1 MGKRGYL
8 SPRQHAAIRLT
19 ELIKSH
25 RWRTRYKVEIK
36 PDAWLFVICH
46 ALAPLKEREG
56 GLDLLHLK
64 EFANR
69 HGMSFP
75 DDDAM
80 VLAIHN
86 VCDYRARHP
95 KFRSLCAK
103 TAGKMLEITADERWR
118 CGITTMD
125 PIDETR
131 AERKS
136 LQRQSDR
143 ERKQRERRAKGVV
156 PRQEYEAASLSR
168 TKPWLALGVGRRTW
182 ERRRKAGVLQNIVV
196 LDMARADR
204 AKADSKHDNLL
215 RQRLVA

>member
-19 ELIKSH
+19 ELIRSH
-25 RWRTRYKVEIK
+25 HWRTQYNVEIK
-36 PDAWLFVICH
+36 PDAWLFVTCH

-56 GLDLLHLK
+56 GLDLFHLK

-69 HGMSFP
+69 HNMALP

-80 VLAIHN
+80 VATIHE
-86 VCDYRARHP
+86 VCGYRARHP
-95 KFRSLCAK
+95 KFRGLCAK

-118 CGITTMD
+118 CRITTMD

-143 ERKQRERRAKGVV
+143 ERKERERRAKGVT
-156 PRQEYEAASLSR
+156 PRAEYEAASLSQ
-168 TKPWLALGVGRRTW
+168 TKPWLAMDISRRTW
-182 ERRRKAGVLQNIVV
+182 ERRRKAGVLDNVVV
-196 LDMARADR
+196 LDRAGV
-204 AKADSKHDNLL
+204 AAMGDSKPDYLI
-215 RQRLVA
+215 RLAA